1 MVDDMTTE
9 DKLKDFILTKY
20 RSLREFTQE
29 INMPYSTMTTILKR
43 GIDNSNVQNIIKIC
57 QALEI
62 KADDLAEGNIVP
74 IERHNTDSVRI
85 EDILFELTQKLL
97 NTDNLTIDDKPATKE
112 DVYLIISTLDT
123 AMEIRKRQQ
132 ERLAAY
138 YNNLLKEG

>member
-1 MVDDMTTE
+1 MTTE
-9 DKLKDFILTKY
+9 EKLKDFILSKY

-29 INMPYSTMTTILKR
+29 IGMPYSTMTTILKR

-97 NTDNLTIDDKPATKE
+97 NTDGLTIDDQPATKE

>member
-1 MVDDMTTE
+1 MTTE
-9 DKLKDFILTKY
+9 EKLKDFILSKY
-20 RSLREFTQE
+20 RSLREFTQA
-29 INMPYSTMTTILKR
+29 IDMPYSTMTTILKR

-74 IERHNTDSVRI
+74 IEKHNADSVRI

-97 NTDNLTIDDKPATKE
+97 NTDGLTIDDKPATKE

-123 AMEIRKRQQ
+123 AMEIRKKQQ

>member
-1 MVDDMTTE
+1 MTTE
-9 DKLKDFILTKY
+9 EKLKDFILSKY

-74 IERHNTDSVRI
+74 IEKHNTDSVRI

-97 NTDNLTIDDKPATKE
+97 NTDGLTIDDKPATKE

-123 AMEIRKRQQ
+123 AMEIRKKQQ

>member
-1 MVDDMTTE
+1 MTTE
-9 DKLKDFILTKY
+9 EKLKDFILSKY

-29 INMPYSTMTTILKR
+29 IDMPYSTMTTILKR

-97 NTDNLTIDDKPATKE
+97 NTDGLTIDDQPATKE

>member
-1 MVDDMTTE
+1 MTTE
-9 DKLKDFILTKY
+9 EKLKDFILSKY

-29 INMPYSTMTTILKR
+29 IDMPYSTMTTILKR

-74 IERHNTDSVRI
+74 VEKHNTNSVRI
-85 EDILFELTQKLL
+85 EDILFEFTQKLL
-97 NTDNLTIDDKPATKE
+97 NTDGLTIDDQPATKE

>member
-1 MVDDMTTE
+1 MTTE
-9 DKLKDFILTKY
+9 EKLKDFILSKY

-29 INMPYSTMTTILKR
+29 IDMPYSTMTTILKR
-43 GIDNSNVQNIIKIC
+43 GVDNSNVQNIIKIC

-74 IERHNTDSVRI
+74 IEKHNTDSVRI

-97 NTDNLTIDDKPATKE
+97 NTDGLTIDDKPATKE

-123 AMEIRKRQQ
+123 AMEIRKKQQ

>member
-1 MVDDMTTE
+1 MTTE

-20 RSLREFTQE
+20 KSLREFTQE

-57 QALEI
+57 QALKI

-97 NTDNLTIDDKPATKE
+97 NTDNLTIEDKPATKE

-123 AMEIRKRQQ
+123 AMEIRKKQQ

>member
-1 MVDDMTTE
+1 MTTE
-9 DKLKDFILTKY
+9 DKLKEFILMKY

-74 IERHNTDSVRI
+74 IERHKTDSVRI

-97 NTDNLTIDDKPATKE
+97 NTDNLTIEEKPATKE
-112 DVYLIISTLDT
+112 DIYLIISTLDT
-123 AMEIRKRQQ
+123 AMEIRKKQQ

-138 YNNLLKEG
+138 YNNLLNEG